1 LIYHKFVL
9 IFEFKYILST
19 MQPRLKLR
27 SKNESSFLNII
38 LKGLLLV
45 VFISLTFYLIDKI
58 NFPSPENEV
67 KEDVTNQIIKLK

>member
-1 LIYHKFVL
+1 MIYHKFVL

-38 LKGLLLV
+38 LKGLLAI
-45 VFISLTFYLIDKI
+45 VFIALTFYLIDKI
-58 NFPSPENEV
+58 NLPSPENEV

>member
-1 LIYHKFVL
+1 MIYHKFVL

-38 LKGLLLV
+38 LKGLLAV
-45 VFISLTFYLIDKI
+45 VFIALIFYLIDKI

>member
-1 LIYHKFVL
+1 MIYHKFVL

-45 VFISLTFYLIDKI
+45 VFIALTFYLIDKI

>member
-1 LIYHKFVL
+1 MIYHKFVL

-38 LKGLLLV
+38 LKGLLAV
-45 VFISLTFYLIDKI
+45 VFIALIFYLIDKI
-58 NFPSPENEV
+58 NFPSPDNEV

>member
-1 LIYHKFVL
+1 
-9 IFEFKYILST
+9 

-38 LKGLLLV
+38 LKGLLAV
-45 VFISLTFYLIDKI
+45 VFIALAFYLIDKI

>member
-1 LIYHKFVL
+1 MIYHKFVL

-38 LKGLLLV
+38 LKGLLAV
-45 VFISLTFYLIDKI
+45 VFIALAFYLIDKI

>member
-1 LIYHKFVL
+1 MIYHKFVL

-38 LKGLLLV
+38 LKGLLI
-45 VFISLTFYLIDKI
+45 VFFIGLAFYLIDRI
-58 NFPSPENEV
+58 DFPSPQNEV

>member
-1 LIYHKFVL
+1 
-9 IFEFKYILST
+9 

-38 LKGLLLV
+38 LKGLLAV
-45 VFISLTFYLIDKI
+45 AFIALAFYLIDKI

>member
-1 LIYHKFVL
+1 MIYHKFVL

-38 LKGLLLV
+38 LKGLLAV
-45 VFISLTFYLIDKI
+45 AFIALAFYLIDKI

>member
-1 LIYHKFVL
+1 MIYHKFVL

-38 LKGLLLV
+38 LKGLLAI
-45 VFISLTFYLIDKI
+45 VFTALTFYLIDKI

>member
-1 LIYHKFVL
+1 MIYHKFVL